1 MPYIKFTVDLYA
13 IDIEDRIIISN
24 KLGEGLSSA
33 LDAALKVSGAGV
45 SQFFL
50 NGADTETSGLD
61 MIVTWNT
68 RAFGGVFDVTLAA
81 NFTET
86 DVVDIFTLQNSK
98 LEDISPD
105 KIFSEQDISIIE
117 EWQPENRI
125 SLSALYKKKSWTM
138 NLTFNR
144 YGEYTIMDGGRQTYG
159 AELITDL
166 RINYQFNDKFSFN
179 FGSNNFFDV
188 MPDENQIGN
197 SRAGTIEDASGN
209 IIVSSPGV
217 FTYSRRSAPFGFN
230 GAYYY
235 TGVNYNF

>member
-1 MPYIKFTVDLYA
+1 YSLGIVYQATDEIKVTVDLYA
-13 IDIEDRIIISN
+13 IDIEDRIVISN

-33 LDAALKVSGAGV
+33 LDAALKASGIGV

-50 NGADTETSGLD
+50 NGADTETAGLD

-68 RAFGGVFDVTLAA
+68 DAFDGVFDMTLAA

-86 DVVDIFTLQNSK
+86 DVVDIFTPKNSR

-125 SLSALYKKKSWTM
+125 SLSTLYKKKNWSV

-144 YGEYTIMDGGRQTYG
+144 YGDYTIMDGGRQNYG
-159 AELITDL
+159 A
-166 RINYQFNDKFSFN
+166 
-179 FGSNNFFDV
+179 
-188 MPDENQIGN
+188 
-197 SRAGTIEDASGN
+197 
-209 IIVSSPGV
+209 
-217 FTYSRRSAPFGFN
+217 
-230 GAYYY
+230 
-235 TGVNYNF
+235 